1 MKTFQQFKSDSQQFD
16 EGFKLAAKIYKIS
29 RKTPI
34 MKKVGN
40 VIKNLRTKPK
50 LNPNDYKIMYHG
62 TTQKDA
68 SKIVRKG
75 FRGRRGAG
83 EGGMSD
89 NINKKKSVYVTDD
102 PQKAL
107 EYAKTKTKYDSNPS
121 PSVVGVRVPTK
132 NIERAYREG
141 EYIAPVKG
149 MKSYQKGVKPIKIK
163 KGQVVQEGKGDA
175 IKAATMLGKKVKQIS
190 PKLMSTTKEFIRNQ
204 RFGLNTKVRLNRHN
218 MRRIDAKDAKKILKN
233 PSKYGKDDLRIARET
248 KSANKKVV
256 MPNEKIEKPDKF
268 SKLAANR
275 KSVYPPTAEKTQ
287 AAMTDRKIEL
297 IKSRNT
303 RRREK
308 ERLLKRM
315 FEKGDK

>member
-16 EGFKLAAKIYKIS
+16 EGFKLAAKIYKIA

-83 EGGMSD
+83 EGGLSD

-102 PQKAL
+102 PQKGL
-107 EYAKTKTKYDSNPS
+107 KYAETKTKYDSNLS

-190 PKLMSTTKEFIRNQ
+190 PKLMAKTKEFIRNQ

-248 KSANKKVV
+248 KSANKKGVI
-256 MPNEKIEKPDKF
+256 PNEKIEKPDKI
-268 SKLAANR
+268 SRLAANR
-275 KSVYPPTAEKTQ
+275 KSIHPPTADAAQ
-287 AAMTDRKIEL
+287 AKLTDRKVEL
-297 IKSRNT
+297 IKNKNN

-308 ERLLKRM
+308 ERLLRRM
-315 FEKGDK
+315 FEKGGK